1 MFILIHGAYHGAWCW
16 EHIVQRLTDAGEKV
30 LAPDLPGH
38 GRDKGWLADQTM
50 ENYVERVGELIL
62 AAKEPVTLVG
72 HSMGGA
78 VALLAAAVHPD
89 KIKRIVYL
97 TAYIPAP
104 GESVSDGVRA
114 DPESH
119 AQTSR
124 TDIGDI
130 KAVSVKAESLGL
142 DFYQDA
148 AERELGWVQD
158 RVQLQ
163 SPVPFRHICDYDP
176 ANLADIPKTAII
188 CTLDRA
194 ISPSHQ
200 RMMAERAGCNPI
212 LRIECS
218 HSPFVTRPDELTEI
232 LLSLE
237 R

>member
-1 MFILIHGAYHGAWCW
+1 VFILIHGAYHGGWCW
-16 EHIVQRLTDAGEKV
+16 SRIVDRLADAGEKA

-50 ENYVERVGELIL
+50 ENYVGRVGELVL
-62 AAKEPVTLVG
+62 AAESPVTLVG

-78 VALLAAAVHPD
+78 VALLAAATHPG
-89 KIKRIVYL
+89 KVKRIVYL

-124 TDIGDI
+124 TEIGDI
-130 KAVSVKAESLGL
+130 KAVSVKPTSLGA

-148 AERELGWVQD
+148 TERDLGWVQD
-158 RVQLQ
+158 HVQLQ
-163 SPVPFRHICDYDP
+163 SPAPFRHSCDYDP
-176 ANLADIPKTAII
+176 AVLAQIPKTAVI

-194 ISPSHQ
+194 ISPGHQ

-212 LRIECS
+212 LGIES
-218 HSPFVTRPDELTEI
+218 GHSPFVTRPDELTEI

>member
-1 MFILIHGAYHGAWCW
+1 MFILIHGAYHGGWCW
-16 EHIVQRLTDAGEKV
+16 SRIVDRLADAGEKA

-50 ENYVERVGELIL
+50 ENYVGRVGELLL
-62 AAKEPVTLVG
+62 AAENPVTLVG

-78 VALLAAAVHPD
+78 TALLAAARHPD
-89 KIKRIVYL
+89 KVKRIVYL

-124 TDIGDI
+124 TEIGGI
-130 KAVSVKAESLGL
+130 KAVSVKAESLGP

-148 AERELGWVQD
+148 TERDLGWVQD

-163 SPVPFRHICDYDP
+163 SPAPFRHVCEYDP
-176 ANLADIPKTAII
+176 AVLAGIPKIAII

-194 ISPSHQ
+194 ISPGHQ

-212 LRIECS
+212 LGIES
-218 HSPFVTRPDELTEI
+218 GHSPFVTRPDELTEI

>member
-1 MFILIHGAYHGAWCW
+1 MFILIHGAYHGGWCW
-16 EHIVQRLTDAGEKV
+16 ERVVDGLSEAGTTA

-38 GRDKGWLADQTM
+38 GRDSGWLADQTM
-50 ENYVERVGELIL
+50 ENYVARVVELID
-62 AAKEPVTLVG
+62 ASDVPVTLVG

-78 VALLAAAVHPD
+78 TALLAAAARPD
-89 KIKRIVYL
+89 KVNRLVYL

-124 TDIGDI
+124 TEIGGI
-130 KAVSVKAESLGL
+130 KAVSVKAESLGA

-148 AERELGWVQD
+148 TARDLGKVQD

-163 SPVPFRHICDYDP
+163 SPAPFRHVCDYDP
-176 ANLADIPKTAII
+176 AVIAAIPKAAII

-194 ISPSHQ
+194 ISPGHQ
-200 RMMAERAGCNPI
+200 RMMAERAGCDPI
-212 LRIECS
+212 VMIEAG
-218 HSPFVTRPDELTEI
+218 HSPLITKPDELVR
-232 LLSLE
+232 LLLE
-237 R
+237 VNQ